1 MGMFGW
7 SKNRESAKKLDEV
20 IGRLQMN
27 VSNNYKDAA
36 QLNLKEFETL
46 LEELESAGMLKDK
59 QISYY
64 RGQLQSFKE
73 RMKNFTHKDQKP
85 FWV

>member
-1 MGMFGW
+1 MFGW
-7 SKNRESAKKLDEV
+7 FKRRENAKRLDEV

-27 VSNNYKDAA
+27 ISNNYKDAA
-36 QLNLKEFETL
+36 QLNLKEFEELL
-46 LEELESAGMLKDK
+46 LELEESDGLKEG
-59 QISYY
+59 QRAYY

-85 FWV
+85 FWT

>member
-1 MGMFGW
+1 MFGW
-7 SKNRESAKKLDEV
+7 LKRRESVKRLDE
-20 IGRLQMN
+20 ITGRLRMN

-36 QLNLKEFETL
+36 QLNLKEFEKL
-46 LEELESAGMLKDK
+46 LVELEEAGMLKDREK
-59 QISYY
+59 AYY

-73 RMKNFTHKDQKP
+73 QMKNFTHKDQKP